1 MMGSVLFLSFC
12 IYGDFLIGDRHEC
25 TWTRIFRPKSPF
37 SFECLQINSD
47 DHKSGLH
54 TPVYI
59 DYEFIEA
66 FTSELSLY
74 ELL

>member
-1 MMGSVLFLSFC
+1 MASVSFFSFC

-25 TWTRIFRPKSPF
+25 TRTRILRPKSPF
-37 SFECLQINSD
+37 SFEYRQINSD
-47 DHKSGLH
+47 DHTSGLY

-66 FTSELSLY
+66 FTSELALY